1 MSAVGVQELPARD
14 TSDQSARR
22 KARRLPRINFRP
34 LLFAAVGCVTGVYLY
49 LRIAFGGFVPSDA
62 LFVAVFCALLVL
74 RPKRGAIAAAILFI
88 AFAGLGAGLAHWE
101 RSRFAAG
108 MPEGEYA
115 VTGTVQSAAVQNGRQ
130 ERVQVVLH
138 AAEGLP
144 RRAVGKGIGA
154 LSGGLQFTVNGWV
167 HVITSYYKPPTIW
180 ILAISCF
187 SWII

>member
-88 AFAGLGAGLAHWE
+88 AFAGLGAGLFSFACSNFTSGE
-101 RSRFAAG
+101 RCSLRRCRTGGRRRRSSRSRW
-108 MPEGEYA
+108 
-115 VTGTVQSAAVQNGRQ
+115 T
-130 ERVQVVLH
+130 ER
-138 AAEGLP
+138 P
-144 RRAVGKGIGA
+144 WRAK
-154 LSGGLQFTVNGWV
+154 
-167 HVITSYYKPPTIW
+167 
-180 ILAISCF
+180 
-187 SWII
+187 